1 MTLRA
6 TTFSTPLVN
15 AGLVHAITGSSITQ
29 SLTTTA
35 GSTIRVAANGES
47 GASSL
52 TVDSGFTNAGT
63 IELTS
68 TVGGYPAGFTVGSG
82 ALVNA
87 AGGSIVS
94 LPGTGGSRSMAGSI
108 VNEGLVLVDAPLT
121 WSLADDTLT
130 NTGTISLTNGNLTLT

>member
-1 MTLRA
+1 
-6 TTFSTPLVN
+6 
-15 AGLVHAITGSSITQ
+15 
-29 SLTTTA
+29 
-35 GSTIRVAANGES
+35 
-47 GASSL
+47 
-52 TVDSGFTNAGT
+52 
-63 IELTS
+63 ELTS

-108 VNEGLVLVDAPLT
+108 LNEGLVLVDAPLT

-130 NTGTISLTNGNLTLT
+130 NTGTISLSNGNLTLTQTGLAQSTLGGTVDIPTGRVFAVGGG